1 MGSSQNKLI
10 LYNNDTCT
18 WSNRA
23 KVALLELG
31 LDFEERLINCDGPR
45 PAEFLAINPRGLVP
59 VLFYNNEKVIESAIV
74 CQFLCDVFPSPLCPP
89 ADTVAGA
96 LGRAR
101 ISFFTDAYWS
111 KFHTVLFRLFEAAS
125 EAETEQIA
133 LDAVEGLV
141 REVEPLLV
149 DAGPFLGGSEKLTLA
164 EVITGPFL
172 IRAMALSRHGVY
184 PKSLVKLIA
193 ERAPHFH
200 KWATAVCSHPSLN
213 AVFHEENIVERSW
226 NKRDRMRKAA
236 GLDDWVKR

>member
-1 MGSSQNKLI
+1 MRITPG
-10 LYNNDTCT
+10 
-18 WSNRA
+18 SNRA

-59 VLFYNNEKVIESAIV
+59 VLFYNDEKVIESAIV

-164 EVITGPFL
+164 EV
-172 IRAMALSRHGVY
+172 R
-184 PKSLVKLIA
+184 
-193 ERAPHFH
+193 ER
-200 KWATAVCSHPSLN
+200 
-213 AVFHEENIVERSW
+213 ER
-226 NKRDRMRKAA
+226 KRY
-236 GLDDWVKR
+236 